1 VLSGVTGSPVAV
13 DGAVL
18 VATQAGEVYALDDE

>member
-1 VLSGVTGSPVAV
+1 VTGSPIVV

-18 VATQAGEVYALDDE
+18 VATQAGDVYALN